1 MQLTDLKFVTIE
13 TFVIQFVL
21 LIVVLF
27 VMNKFIFQPYLKY
40 LDELEEK
47 QNKLESDYK
56 NIDKLVKTAEDKKK
70 KILSD
75 ARKEGNTI
83 IEEAK
88 TLGSKTRDTII
99 ESAEAEAKTMV
110 ESSKVQIEQEKL
122 AMLGSIKSKVI
133 DLSLKLNGKLF
144 SDEKASKDFL
154 EKNIDSI

>member
-1 MQLTDLKFVTIE
+1 M
-13 TFVIQFVL
+13 
-21 LIVVLF
+21 
-27 VMNKFIFQPYLKY
+27 
-40 LDELEEK
+40 EEK